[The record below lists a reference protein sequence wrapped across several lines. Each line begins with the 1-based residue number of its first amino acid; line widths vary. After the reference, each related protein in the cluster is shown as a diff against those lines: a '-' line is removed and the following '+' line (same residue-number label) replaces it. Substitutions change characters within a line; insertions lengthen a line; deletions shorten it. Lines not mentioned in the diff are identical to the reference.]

1 MPLTKKEVEHI
12 AALARVRVSEDEKE
26 TFSKQL
32 SSVLDYVNQL
42 QKVAAEGVEETA
54 QVTGLENE
62 MRKDEIRIASK
73 ETRDRIVKNFP
84 EKDDDLCKVKSVF
97 E

>member
-12 AALARVRVSEDEKE
+12 AALARVRLSEDEKKKF
-26 TFSKQL
+26 TKQL
-32 SSVLDYVNQL
+32 SSILDYVGQL
-42 QKVAAEGVEETA
+42 QEINADDVEETA

-62 MRKDEIRIASK
+62 MRKDEMRPTAK

-84 EKDDDLCKVKSVF
+84 EPQDDLCKVKSVF
-97 E
+97 D

>member
-1 MPLTKKEVEHI
+1 MSLTKHEVEHI
-12 AALARVRVSEDEKE
+12 ASLARIRLSEKE
-26 TFSKQL
+26 KEVFPKQL
-32 SSVLDYVNQL
+32 SSILDYVSQL

-62 MRKDEIRIASK
+62 MRKDEIRETTK

-84 EKDDDLCKVKSVF
+84 EKDNDLCKVKSVF
-97 E
+97 D